1 MSQKPDY
8 SQFKLFQQFF
18 PDLIYRDPFDLL
30 PPHLFPNI
38 LIKGNSAGE
47 VLKSLCKS
55 SPNLFNS
62 VTSNNF
68 KLMTTAAFSFKLS
81 KKGNR

>member
-55 SPNLFNS
+55 VVVLICLTQSPAIIFN
-62 VTSNNF
+62 
-68 KLMTTAAFSFKLS
+68 
-81 KKGNR
+81 